1 MDLHLFFSTQLN
13 RKNTEA
19 DRRAN
24 EIQGTSFFHFTQVLS
39 EPIVERMGKQEMS
52 SPFASPSN
60 FLGAVTLDMNTP
72 ELAAEVHG
80 QKLVK

>member
-1 MDLHLFFSTQLN
+1 MDLHLFFSKQLN
-13 RKNTEA
+13 RRNTEV

-24 EIQGTSFFHFTQVLS
+24 KIQGTSFFHYTQVLS
-39 EPIVERMGKQEMS
+39 EPIVGRMGKQDMS

-72 ELAAEVHG
+72 ELAA
-80 QKLVK
+80 K